1 VRDEHFQVSQG
12 SVETLFRWGAK
23 NVQIFCRKF
32 IQKTVYQILSE
43 SPEFYRRYYEK
54 QFRLIFFRTHCTY
67 IHKQLNIDAK
77 QSKCIPP
84 PPAKVYLVSL
94 WFWPLTSDVGNLF
107 STHMIIICGK
117 LHWHLFTKYI
127 ALRAKFSC
135 LCYDLDLLWKTFSK
149 ASTIK
154 RSLVLSK
161 LLIFTIDCSIYYPC
175 FIVAI

>member
-1 VRDEHFQVSQG
+1 MRDEHFQVSQG

-54 QFRLIFFRTHCTY
+54 QFRLIFSGHTVHIY
-67 IHKQLNIDAK
+67 INNSTSTPNSRNVFLHR
-77 QSKCIPP
+77 
-84 PPAKVYLVSL
+84 LVSL